1 MAFGSFRGGVHPPH
15 RKKKTKKLAVE
26 QMAAP
31 DILYVPVSQ
40 HIGAP
45 AKVLVA
51 RNDLVKTGQLI
62 AEAGGFV
69 SANIHS
75 PVSGKVK
82 EIKKMSVVG
91 GNLVDVIVIE
101 NDKEDTVAENIK
113 PYGKVEELDSARLL
127 EIVKEIGLVGMGGA
141 TFPTHVKLSPP
152 PDSPVDTVILNGAE
166 CEPYLTADHRL
177 MLEEAEDIVNGLR
190 AFMKILGVDKG
201 YIGIEDN
208 KPDCIKTMQEATSK
222 YDNIKVVGLK
232 TKYPQGAEK
241 QLINV
246 ITGKEVPSG
255 GLPAAVGC
263 VVSNVATAAQLSRSL
278 RTGMPLI
285 DRICT
290 VTGEA
295 IANPKNLRIKIGTLY
310 SDIIEYCGGYAGEV
324 AKIVSGGPMM
334 GIAVPDS
341 NIPSNK
347 GTSGILCMSP
357 QEAYIPP
364 TENCIKC
371 GRCVD
376 ICPAFLEPVYIASYA
391 KKGMYEKADEFY
403 ALDCI
408 ECGSCSFICPSK
420 RPLLQMIRV
429 AKKQIQSQKRKQ
441 ASK

>member
-1 MAFGSFRGGVHPPH
+1 MAFASFMGGVHPPH
-15 RKKKTKKLAVE
+15 RKEKTSDKAVE
-26 QMAAP
+26 TMTVP
-31 DILYVPVSQ
+31 GVLYVPISQ

-45 AKVLVA
+45 AKPLVK
-51 RNDLVKTGQLI
+51 RNDLVKKGQLI

-101 NDKEDTVAENIK
+101 NDGNEEVAENIK
-113 PYGKVEELDSARLL
+113 PYGTVEELSGERLL

-141 TFPTHVKLSPP
+141 TFPTHVKLAPP
-152 PDSPVDTVILNGAE
+152 PNTPIDTLILNGAE

-177 MLEEAEDIVNGLR
+177 MLENSEDIVQGIR
-190 AFMKILGVDKG
+190 AIMKILKVNTA

-208 KPDCIKTMQEATSK
+208 KPDCIKKMQKACKDIPGVEVAE
-222 YDNIKVVGLK
+222 LK

-241 QLINV
+241 QLIKV
-246 ITGKEVPSG
+246 ITGREVPSG
-255 GLPAAVGC
+255 GLPAAVGA
-263 VVSNVATAAQLSRSL
+263 VVSNVATAAQLAKSL

-285 DRICT
+285 ERICT

-295 IANPKNLRIKIGTLY
+295 IKEPKNVMIRIGTLY
-310 SDIIEYCGGYAGEV
+310 EDIINYCGGFSKECF
-324 AKIVSGGPMM
+324 KLVSGGPMM
-334 GIAVPDS
+334 GIAVPDA

-347 GTSGILCMSP
+347 GTSGLLCMSSE
-357 QEAYIPP
+357 EAYIPP
-364 TENCIKC
+364 TQNCMRC

-376 ICPAFLEPVYIASYA
+376 ICPAYLEPVYIATYA
-391 KKGMYEKADEFY
+391 NKMMFDKSEEFH

-429 AKKQIQSQKRKQ
+429 AKREIQAQRRK
-441 ASK
+441 AKDK

>member
-1 MAFGSFRGGVHPPH
+1 MAFVSFKGGVHPPH
-15 RKKKTKKLAVE
+15 RKEKTQDKATLH
-26 QMAAP
+26 MTAP
-31 DILYVPVSQ
+31 DVLYVPVSQ

-45 AKVLVA
+45 AKPLVK
-51 RNDLVKTGQLI
+51 RNDLVKKGQLI

-91 GNLVDVIVIE
+91 GNLVDCIVIE
-101 NDKEDTVAENIK
+101 NDGKEEIDENIK
-113 PYGKVEELDSARLL
+113 PYGTIDELSSERLL

-141 TFPTHVKLSPP
+141 TFPTHVKLAPP
-152 PDSPVDTVILNGAE
+152 PATPVDTVILNGAE
-166 CEPYLTADHRL
+166 CEPYLTADHRI
-177 MLEEAEDIVNGLR
+177 MLEEAEDVVDGLK
-190 AFMKILGVDKG
+190 AIMKILKVNKG

-208 KPDCIKTMQEATSK
+208 KPDCIKKMQEMTK
-222 YDNIKVVGLK
+222 DVPGVEVVSLK

-241 QLINV
+241 QLIKV

-263 VVSNVATAAQLSRSL
+263 VVDNVATAAQIAKSVK
-278 RTGMPLI
+278 TGMPLI
-285 DRICT
+285 ERICT

-295 IANPKNLRIKIGTLY
+295 IKEPKNVYIRIGTLY
-310 SDIIEYCGGYAGEV
+310 QDIIDFCGGFDKPC
-324 AKIVSGGPMM
+324 AKLVSGGPMM
-334 GIAVPDS
+334 GIAVPDA

-347 GTSGILCMSP
+347 GTSGLLCMSEE
-357 QEAYIPP
+357 EAAISP
-364 TENCIKC
+364 TQNCIRC

-376 ICPAFLEPVYIASYA
+376 ICPAYLEPVYIATYA
-391 KKGMYEKADEFY
+391 TKEMFDKSEEYH

-420 RPLLQMIRV
+420 RPLVQMIRV
-429 AKKQIQSQKRKQ
+429 AKKHIQAERRK
-441 ASK
+441 AKEK